1 MRGVTVTFYGV
12 RGSTPCSSPDLCG
25 YGGNTSCVVV
35 ESEGDDPIVLD
46 LGTGLRNYGLT
57 LEGAADPFRG
67 TMLLTHLHWDHVQG
81 LPFFGPIHHPD
92 AQVKIYGPPED
103 NEPFATVLGN
113 FMKPPYF
120 PVCCGDLQSDV
131 TLHNAW
137 NESFN
142 VGSATVMARSV
153 PHTGL
158 TNGYRI
164 DVGGVSI
171 AYISDHQ
178 EPVDDPTFVDPA
190 VLELAADADLL
201 IHDAQYTPEQFAQ
214 RSTWGHCTMKYALE
228 VARQS
233 NAKTLALF
241 HHDPEHTDVR
251 LDALVA
257 ETLEMAEVMGV
268 NEVIAARE
276 GESVKLV

>member
-1 MRGVTVTFYGV
+1 MRGVKVTFYGV

-35 ESEGDDPIVLD
+35 ESEGDNPIVLD

-57 LEGAADPFRG
+57 REGAEPFEG

-81 LPFFGPIHHPD
+81 LPFFGPLHHPD
-92 AQVKIYGPPED
+92 AKVTIYGPPEP
-103 NEPFATVLGN
+103 ESSFAEVLGE
-113 FMKPPYF
+113 FMAPPYF

-131 TLHNAW
+131 RLKDAW
-137 NESFN
+137 NETFAA
-142 VGSATVMARSV
+142 GTATITARSV

-178 EPVDDPTFVDPA
+178 EPVDNPTFVDPA
-190 VLELAADADLL
+190 VLELAQGVDLL
-201 IHDAQYTPEQFAQ
+201 IHDAQYTPEQFAA
-214 RSTWGHCTMKYALE
+214 RATWGHCTMRYALE
-228 VARQS
+228 VAKQA
-233 NAKTLALF
+233 NAATLALF

-257 ETLEMAEVMGV
+257 ETQAIAADMGLR
-268 NEVIAARE
+268 EVIAARE
-276 GESVKLV
+276 GESIKLV